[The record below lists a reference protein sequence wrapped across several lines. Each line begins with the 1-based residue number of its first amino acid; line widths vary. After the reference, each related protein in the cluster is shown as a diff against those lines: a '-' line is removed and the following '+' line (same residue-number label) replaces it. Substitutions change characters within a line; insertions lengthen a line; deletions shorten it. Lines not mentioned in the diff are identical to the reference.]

1 MLHASS
7 FDHDARVSWKSVRL
21 ELARSPEFPR
31 GSASRAFLL
40 RLPLCNDGWIDC
52 EAINLNES
60 QATVRRFW
68 ASEPDSLGKIVRS
81 DGEWSLRFG
90 SDTSAGFRMPDDK
103 LVVDQAIS
111 IQGPDGVELPFRVI
125 SIAPLGR
132 LPSHAS

>member
-1 MLHASS
+1 MPKLSS
-7 FDHDARVSWKSVRL
+7 RAQDIRVSWKSVRL

-40 RLPLCNDGWIDC
+40 RLPLREDGSIDGG
-52 EAINLNES
+52 AINLNAS

-81 DGEWSLRFG
+81 DGEWSLHFG
-90 SDTSAGFRMPDDK
+90 SDNAAGFRMPDEK

-111 IQGPDGVELPFRVI
+111 IQGPDGAALPFRVI

-132 LPSHAS
+132 LPSRVS